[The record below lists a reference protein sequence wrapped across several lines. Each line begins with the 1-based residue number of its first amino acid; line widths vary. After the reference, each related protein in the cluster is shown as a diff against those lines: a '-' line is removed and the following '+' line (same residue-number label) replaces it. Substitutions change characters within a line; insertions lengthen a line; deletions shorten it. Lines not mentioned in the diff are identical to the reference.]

1 MRRGPSPNHDP
12 RLRARRLIDMIKTIN
27 RLGHKIDLA
36 MVKEYYLL
44 FHIINTSVRLKIYSF
59 ASFEA

>member
-1 MRRGPSPNHDP
+1 
-12 RLRARRLIDMIKTIN
+12 MIKTIN